1 MEKMRMHK
9 KMAMSGKAPSM
20 QKYQSGGM
28 AKKMMSE
35 KFSDAERKTMAK
47 KSKTENPMKE
57 ERAREG
63 KKAAYRKMGFGKM
76 MDSGEIKFKKK
87 GGMMKPKKA
96 VLGALIAKKMK
107 K

>member
-20 QKYQSGGM
+20 KKYQSGGM
-28 AKKMMSE
+28 TSATKRDKAKTD
-35 KFSDAERKTMAK
+35 F
-47 KSKTENPMKE
+47 N
-57 ERAREG
+57 
-63 KKAAYRKMGFGKM
+63 
-76 MDSGEIKFKKK
+76 
-87 GGMMKPKKA
+87 KKA

>member
-1 MEKMRMHK
+1 MAESLSKAITLKEYFNMEKMRMHK

-20 QKYQSGGM
+20 KKYKSGG
-28 AKKMMSE
+28 
-35 KFSDAERKTMAK
+35 MAK

-87 GGMMKPKKA
+87 GGMAKKAPKK
-96 VLGALIAKKMK
+96 
-107 K
+107 